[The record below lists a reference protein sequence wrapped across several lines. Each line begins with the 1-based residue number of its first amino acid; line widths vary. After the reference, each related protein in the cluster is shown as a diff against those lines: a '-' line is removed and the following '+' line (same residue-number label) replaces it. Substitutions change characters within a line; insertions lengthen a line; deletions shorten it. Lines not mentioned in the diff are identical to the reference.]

1 MHNDPLKKSRR
12 SVSAEN
18 KSWIDKDGNEDDVSA
33 WRKSIFSRESAVG
46 FGKYHVIIAEK
57 QLELSIALKI

>member
-33 WRKSIFSRESAVG
+33 GENQFSEFVVG
-46 FGKYHVIIAEK
+46 FEKYHVIIAEK